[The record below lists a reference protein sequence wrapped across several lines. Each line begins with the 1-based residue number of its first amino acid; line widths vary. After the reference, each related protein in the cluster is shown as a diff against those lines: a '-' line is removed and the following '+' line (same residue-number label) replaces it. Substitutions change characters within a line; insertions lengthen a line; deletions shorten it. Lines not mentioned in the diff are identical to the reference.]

1 MAQTSPASCRSSTS
15 TSTSSVGQVS
25 FSKPVDLTTVGSLS
39 AIGGGVVLLDD
50 HVCAVYPD
58 ESNKPPRGQGLNVAA
73 VISLHGCWPTDRA
86 YGRSFSLAE
95 PSPPSGKRLRPY
107 ARSLAYGRSGMR
119 ADAGLMMARGFRV
132 AFGLARPT
140 TLRMRLPTI
149 SAVAQPLPEWHT
161 GGGGGNCDGGSSTI
175 GGGWDLGFQLLSVL
189 HRHLTTTTVV
199 VTPCKMRLA
208 THFETLVGFCAEC
221 EALWF
226 IKSEARNMRVKSSVT
241 ISDMVSVVTRVIH
254 GIEGVIG
261 GDLGS
266 KAAASL
272 LLPLAQDMHIVT
284 LRVEL
289 FGRSDSECH
298 LRGTYPGGSSSG
310 SACATALGLAAA
322 AIGTEADGSI
332 ISPSM
337 CQSVVGFKPSR
348 GLCSNPGIIPTST
361 TLDTPGPICRSED
374 VAAML
379 EAISRGDTNFTDLDA
394 FGIKGARIGI
404 TLNNGSE
411 LNEKNGAHSTDRF

>member
-95 PSPPSGKRLRPY
+95 PSTATSASVSDATDTSVAPSIAAVRQAPPALCAIAGLWPLWNARRRRPDDGSRLSRCGGGTHQTIVVNSIARHVHSTDDWKRTFGLSLRYSGSP
-107 ARSLAYGRSGMR
+107 ADDV
-119 ADAGLMMARGFRV
+119 ADA
-132 AFGLARPT
+132 
-140 TLRMRLPTI
+140 
-149 SAVAQPLPEWHT
+149 PLPEWHT

-284 LRVEL
+284 L
-289 FGRSDSECH
+289 
-298 LRGTYPGGSSSG
+298 
-310 SACATALGLAAA
+310 
-322 AIGTEADGSI
+322 
-332 ISPSM
+332 
-337 CQSVVGFKPSR
+337 
-348 GLCSNPGIIPTST
+348 
-361 TLDTPGPICRSED
+361 
-374 VAAML
+374 
-379 EAISRGDTNFTDLDA
+379 
-394 FGIKGARIGI
+394 
-404 TLNNGSE
+404 
-411 LNEKNGAHSTDRF
+411 